1 MKSWNRGRYGSYLF
15 QDNSYLQLL
24 LSRCLMES
32 DIWLLVFL
40 ACFQSFFSHF
50 LLSLSSFV
58 SFLPHTAFSFSSSSI
73 ALSFAHFL
81 SFHSASM
88 CLARSVL
95 LPLFPTLL
103 LFWFSLTLPS
113 PLLPSY
119 PHSKYEC
126 ISNDFFIIAPVEM
139 IMFPL
144 VLSCNEIKTEANQ
157 CWKGFRHFHI
167 KEP

>member
-1 MKSWNRGRYGSYLF
+1 MKSWNRGRYGSYLI

-24 LSRCLMES
+24 LNG
-32 DIWLLVFL
+32 IWHL
-40 ACFQSFFSHF
+40 AFGPFSLFQSFFSHF

-113 PLLPSY
+113 PILPSY
-119 PHSKYEC
+119 PHYKYEC